1 LTEISKFEV
10 MFDELAL
17 LEKLVINLSQK
28 NKELSFDNS
37 KFIIRISELEDQLKN
52 LKKENE
58 ILINSGTLNL
68 NSKEREE
75 IKQRITELVGKI
87 DNHLRS

>member
-1 LTEISKFEV
+1 LTEFSKFEILLE
-10 MFDELAL
+10 ELTL
-17 LEKLVINLSQK
+17 LEKQVINLSQK
-28 NKELSFDNS
+28 NKEVIFDNAKLS
-37 KFIIRISELEDQLKN
+37 ARINELEDQIKN

-75 IKQRITELVGKI
+75 IKQQITELVGKI

>member
-1 LTEISKFEV
+1 MTEISKFEV

>member
-1 LTEISKFEV
+1 MTEISKFEIL
-10 MFDELAL
+10 FDELAL
-17 LEKLVINLSQK
+17 LEKQVMNLSQK

-37 KFIIRISELEDQLKN
+37 KLIIRISELEDQLKN

-75 IKQRITELVGKI
+75 IKQKITELVGKI

>member
-1 LTEISKFEV
+1 MTEFSKFDV
-10 MFDELAL
+10 LFDELAL
-17 LEKLVINLSQK
+17 LEKQVMNLSQK
-28 NKELSFDNS
+28 NKELAFDNS
-37 KFIIRISELEDQLKN
+37 KFLIRISELEDQIKN

-68 NSKEREE
+68 NSKERDE
-75 IKQRITELVGKI
+75 IKQKITELVGKI

>member
-1 LTEISKFEV
+1 LTEFSKFDV
-10 MFDELAL
+10 LFDELAL
-17 LEKLVINLSQK
+17 LEKQVMNLSQK
-28 NKELSFDNS
+28 NKELAFDNS
-37 KFIIRISELEDQLKN
+37 KFLIRISELEDQIKN

-68 NSKEREE
+68 NSKERDE
-75 IKQRITELVGKI
+75 IKQKITELVGKI

>member
-1 LTEISKFEV
+1 LTEISKFEIL
-10 MFDELAL
+10 FDELAL
-17 LEKLVINLSQK
+17 LEKQVMNLSQK

-37 KFIIRISELEDQLKN
+37 KLIIRISELEDQLKN

-75 IKQRITELVGKI
+75 IKQKITELVGKI

>member
-1 LTEISKFEV
+1 MTEFSKFDIL
-10 MFDELAL
+10 FDELAL
-17 LEKLVINLSQK
+17 LEKQVMNLSQK
-28 NKELSFDNS
+28 NKELAFDNS
-37 KFIIRISELEDQLKN
+37 KFLIRISELEDQIKN

-75 IKQRITELVGKI
+75 IKQKITELVGKI
-87 DNHLRS
+87 DNQLRS

>member
-1 LTEISKFEV
+1 